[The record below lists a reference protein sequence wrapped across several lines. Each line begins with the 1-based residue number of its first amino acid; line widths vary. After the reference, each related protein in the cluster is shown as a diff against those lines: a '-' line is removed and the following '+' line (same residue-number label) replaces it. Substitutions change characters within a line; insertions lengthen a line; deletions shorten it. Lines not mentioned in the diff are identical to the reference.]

1 MDRYVIKANG
11 NKELFNK
18 EKIQSSLIK
27 AGSSQLLAN
36 FHIQQVWVITS
47 DYITETF
54 YKIMIYFIAI
64 DFNYD
69 SQFIICVIIKI
80 YYIS

>member
-36 FHIQQVWVITS
+36 SMFS
-47 DYITETF
+47 KFEL
-54 YKIMIYFIAI
+54 
-64 DFNYD
+64 
-69 SQFIICVIIKI
+69 
-80 YYIS
+80 